1 MSDKT
6 IAVFADTAEA
16 YEELC
21 SGARALGGRPVA
33 LWAGDEAD
41 AQRIAAWGARV
52 MHVGAV
58 PEGALYEDCVP
69 AFQEVVQ
76 AEQPTLILAR
86 MSKRTQCVAGR
97 LAVRLGVPVVTDASR
112 VKLDDEGV
120 LWEIMRDRAA
130 LEELTG
136 ESVRGFAYPQG
147 AYDERIAGLVRSV
160 GFEYAR
166 TAGSAHGF
174 DLPRDMT
181 AWRPSC
187 HYAEDEVPE
196 LCERFISAEP
206 ETGIYSPGVEAKLFT
221 VFAHSYEFEHRED
234 WGRMEDIAR
243 TLGGRN
249 DIWYCTFIGYCRYA
263 KAFGSLDFN
272 LERTWG

>member
-120 LWEIMRDRAA
+120 EAA
-130 LEELTG
+130 HM
-136 ESVRGFAYPQG
+136 A
-147 AYDERIAGLVRSV
+147 
-160 GFEYAR
+160 
-166 TAGSAHGF
+166 
-174 DLPRDMT
+174 MT
-181 AWRPSC
+181 LI
-187 HYAEDEVPE
+187 H
-196 LCERFISAEP
+196 ISEP
-206 ETGIYSPGVEAKLFT
+206 TIPLYQ
-221 VFAHSYEFEHRED
+221 
-234 WGRMEDIAR
+234 
-243 TLGGRN
+243 
-249 DIWYCTFIGYCRYA
+249 
-263 KAFGSLDFN
+263 
-272 LERTWG
+272 